1 MYPVWFCLKES
12 RFGTRLNNSQLLTRF
27 NMQIPS
33 SPPPGPFFAS
43 SEDEGDDIHMAGVES
58 EVPRSSLPTTPRTS
72 SSRSSPHRLFLED
85 SDDDVNDIYTSESPS
100 VRRPIVVDDLLE
112 IDIDNAATHAKAGP
126 SKPIEAFKKSS
137 SPPDVKQR
145 FNSGPPLKKRRLSPQ
160 DTHISASSFPPTYL
174 GEVLITN
181 AWSNVSGKGY
191 VKPNESIQIQ
201 RDEVA
206 APKPGPSKQ
215 AKSVNKKS
223 GDGKKQ
229 LSLATMLKPQPTNN
243 FKKKKKVDTI
253 VRLVNS
259 RGFGLHIFSLPD
271 LG

>member
-1 MYPVWFCLKES
+1 
-12 RFGTRLNNSQLLTRF
+12 
-27 NMQIPS
+27 MQIPS
-33 SPPPGPFFAS
+33 SPPSGPFFAS
-43 SEDEGDDIHMAGVES
+43 SDDEGDDIHMIGVES
-58 EVPRSSLPTTPRTS
+58 EAPRSSLPTTPRTS
-72 SSRSSPHRLFLED
+72 SSRSSPPHRLFLED
-85 SDDDVNDIYTSESPS
+85 SDDDICTSDSPS
-100 VRRPIVVDDLLE
+100 VRRPIVVDDVLE
-112 IDIDNAATHAKAGP
+112 IDIDSAATHAKAGP

-137 SPPDVKQR
+137 PPPDVKQR
-145 FNSGPPLKKRRLSPQ
+145 FNSGPPLKRRRLFPQ
-160 DTHISASSFPPTYL
+160 DPHIPSSFPPTYL

-206 APKPGPSKQ
+206 APKPGPSKPT
-215 AKSVNKKS
+215 KSANKKS

-243 FKKKKKVDTI
+243 FKKKKVDTI

-259 RGFGLHIFSLPD
+259 RGFGLHLCCPPD
-271 LG
+271 LV

>member
-1 MYPVWFCLKES
+1 
-12 RFGTRLNNSQLLTRF
+12 
-27 NMQIPS
+27 MQIPS

-43 SEDEGDDIHMAGVES
+43 SEDEGDDINMAGVES
-58 EVPRSSLPTTPRTS
+58 EVPHSSLPTTPRTS
-72 SSRSSPHRLFLED
+72 SSRSSPPHRLFLED

-100 VRRPIVVDDLLE
+100 VRRPIVVDDVLE
-112 IDIDNAATHAKAGP
+112 IDIDSAATHAKAGQ
-126 SKPIEAFKKSS
+126 SKPTEAFKKSS
-137 SPPDVKQR
+137 SPPHFKQG

-160 DTHISASSFPPTYL
+160 DTHNPTSSFPPTYL

-201 RDEVA
+201 RDEVT
-206 APKPGPSKQ
+206 APKPGPSKPT
-215 AKSVNKKS
+215 KSVNKKS

-229 LSLATMLKPQPTNN
+229 LSLATMLKPQPTNI
-243 FKKKKKVDTI
+243 FKKKKVDTI

-259 RGFGLHIFSLPD
+259 RGFGLHICSPPD